1 MAKDPRIIDKRIPFV
16 MALLIG
22 LFCYYTW
29 APNSPFKQRESLS
42 LERALANQQ
51 SGLVEGDVLVMGN
64 TNSEQEVL
72 AKSAEGKL
80 LTINFNQQSTP
91 AIGSFWQVKGM
102 LSWPENAPLLKVSQ
116 ASTPTKQSTESQ

>member
-29 APNSPFKQRESLS
+29 APNSPFKQIESLS
-42 LERALANQQ
+42 LEHALANQQ
-51 SGLVEGDVLVMGN
+51 SGLVEGDVLVIG
-64 TNSEQEVL
+64 TADSAQEVL

-80 LTINFNQQSTP
+80 LTINFNHQAKP
-91 AIGSFWQVKGM
+91 AIGSTWQVKGM

-116 ASTPTKQSTESQ
+116 ASNPGKLSVESQ